1 MSFFRFTTAGESHGR
16 ALVAVVEG
24 LPSGVAVDVA
34 GINGELSRRQQG
46 YGRGGRMRIE
56 TDVVQ
61 IISGVRH
68 GKTLGSPVAMMID
81 NKDWQNWTDVM
92 SVDAPE
98 TVIENPRIVSRPRPG
113 HADLVGGQKYQTKD
127 LRDVLERASARETA
141 ARVACGALAKQFL
154 AAFDV
159 ETISHVAQLG
169 NIPATPIQT
178 DFAAIKNISNESQL
192 NCVDAASEAL
202 MIAAIDEARR
212 NGDTLGGVFEVI
224 VKGLIVGLGSHTAWN
239 EKLDGRLAQ
248 AVMSIQ
254 AVKAVEIGE
263 GIANANLHGSKAH
276 DEIGY
281 DADNQTFTRLTNRAG
296 GLEGGITTG
305 EELRVKGYLKP
316 ISTLRRAL
324 NSVDINTKEDFAA
337 NYERSDTTAVPAA
350 GVIAESMVA
359 IVIANAMREKFGGDS
374 LQEAR
379 RNFDSYKQQLN
390 DY

>member
-24 LPSGVAVDVA
+24 LPSGVAIDVA
-34 GINGELSRRQQG
+34 EINRELFRRQQG

-56 TDVVQ
+56 TDVSQV
-61 IISGVRH
+61 ISGVRH

-98 TVIENPRIVSRPRPG
+98 TAIDNPRIVSRPRPG

-159 ETISHVAQLG
+159 AVVSHVAQLG
-169 NIPATPIQT
+169 NIPASPIQV
-178 DFAAIKNISNESQL
+178 DFAAVKNISNESQL
-192 NCVDAASEAL
+192 NCVDTASEAL

-224 VKGLIVGLGSHTAWN
+224 VKGLTVGLGSH
-239 EKLDGRLAQ
+239 
-248 AVMSIQ
+248 
-254 AVKAVEIGE
+254 
-263 GIANANLHGSKAH
+263 
-276 DEIGY
+276 
-281 DADNQTFTRLTNRAG
+281 
-296 GLEGGITTG
+296 
-305 EELRVKGYLKP
+305 
-316 ISTLRRAL
+316 
-324 NSVDINTKEDFAA
+324 
-337 NYERSDTTAVPAA
+337 
-350 GVIAESMVA
+350 
-359 IVIANAMREKFGGDS
+359 
-374 LQEAR
+374 
-379 RNFDSYKQQLN
+379 
-390 DY
+390 